1 LALKRYLGTD
11 MGSETS
17 SRRTG
22 KTASH
27 GFSLIELMIAM
38 SVLAVGLLGGIA
50 FIAVATANNGRS
62 KLNTT
67 AATLAESTM
76 ERIVAIPQK
85 ATGADALTTL
95 ADCSGH
101 NFTINTLPGGSSLI
115 ASGALAGAVDYSQ
128 PAMAQYSMPYAVCP
142 STSGVTYDIRWRI
155 DAGPTPSTQ
164 LVTVSVRS
172 LSGPAAPAAQL
183 VRPFTLHQLRGDY

>member
-1 LALKRYLGTD
+1 
-11 MGSETS
+11 METG
-17 SRRTG
+17 SRRTR
-22 KTASH
+22 KIALR
-27 GFSLIELMIAM
+27 GFSLIELIIAT
-38 SVLAVGLLGGIA
+38 SVMAVGLLGGIA

-62 KLNTT
+62 RLNTT

-76 ERIVAIPQK
+76 ERIAAIPQK
-85 ATGADALTTL
+85 STGADALTTL
-95 ADCSGH
+95 TDCSGH
-101 NFTINTLPGGSSLI
+101 NFTINTIPGGSSLI
-115 ASGALAGAVDYSQ
+115 TSGALAGSVDYSQ
-128 PAMAQYSMPYAVCP
+128 PAVTQYSMPYSVCP

-183 VRPFTLHQLRGDY
+183 VRPFTLRQLRGDY

>member
-1 LALKRYLGTD
+1 LKRDMGTD
-11 MGSETS
+11 MGAETETG
-17 SRRTG
+17 SRRTR
-22 KTASH
+22 KTASG
-27 GFSLIELMIAM
+27 GFSLVELIIAM
-38 SVLAVGLLGGIA
+38 AVLAVGLLGGIV

-85 ATGADALTTL
+85 ATGADALTTFM
-95 ADCSGH
+95 DCSGH
-101 NFTINTLPGGSSLI
+101 NFTINTVPGGASLI
-115 ASGALAGAVDYSQ
+115 TSGSLAGAVDYSQ
-128 PAMAQYSMPYAVCP
+128 PAVVEYSMPYAVCP

-155 DAGPTPSTQ
+155 EAGPTPSTQ

-183 VRPFTLHQLRGDY
+183 VRPFTLRQLRGDY